1 MTLRKKTVLIVGATL
16 VGLLLILYIVS
27 RVIGPGV
34 YGVYYFVLSS
44 LAVGLTLGAA
54 ILILLEKQVK
64 SRLTDLIN
72 NISTVSASGDL
83 SMRVHKTGSDELS
96 VLSEEINRMLE
107 ALERSGR
114 DLRES
119 EEKFRAIS
127 ATANDTII
135 VMDSRGNISF
145 WNNAAEKIFGYPAP
159 EVLGRNLHDM
169 LVPSKYL
176 EDFRKGFDS
185 FRFTGQG
192 RIVGKTYEVTALRKD
207 GVEFPV
213 ELSVSAVNLKGEWNA
228 VGLVRDITRRKRLEE
243 ELRSLSLR
251 DELTGLYNRRGFLTL
266 AEQQLKVASRMR
278 NGMLLIFADLDGM
291 KAIND
296 TLGHHEGDRA
306 LIDMGQILKKTF
318 READIV
324 ARLGGDEFV
333 ILSLE
338 TPESGADIL
347 TSRLTE
353 HLDYHNKYESR
364 PYQLSVSIGIS
375 RYDPEK
381 PLDIHDLIVHAD
393 RMMYEQKNAKKRD
406 KES

>member
-16 VGLLLILYIVS
+16 VGLLVILYVVS
-27 RVIGPGV
+27 RVIGPGS
-34 YGVYYFVLSS
+34 YGVYYFVFSS

-54 ILILLEKQVK
+54 ILILLEKQVN

-83 SMRVHKTGSDELS
+83 SMRVQKTGSDELS
-96 VLSEEINRMLE
+96 VLSDEINRMLE
-107 ALERSGR
+107 AVERSGR

-135 VMDSRGNISF
+135 VMDSGGNISF

-176 EDFRKGFDS
+176 DDFRKGFDS
-185 FRFTGQG
+185 FRLTGQG

-207 GVEFPV
+207 GAEFPV

-278 NGMLLIFADLDGM
+278 KGMLLIFADLDGM
-291 KAIND
+291 KEIND

-338 TPESGADIL
+338 TPEAGADIL
-347 TSRLTE
+347 TSRMKE

-364 PYQLSVSIGIS
+364 PYQLSVSTGIS
-375 RYDPEK
+375 RYDPEN

-406 KES
+406 KET